1 MFKTQ
6 IQQLKVTEKK
16 IETEIEVMEEALK
29 KQKAEL
35 RDVKQAVTSLERIQ
49 AKYEVVDEDETSSVS
64 V

>member
-16 IETEIEVMEEALK
+16 IETEIEAMEEALK

-64 V
+64 I